1 MGESRAILFL
11 SIILSF
17 RMLGL
22 FMIYPVFAA
31 YASSY
36 HHANVMLTGI
46 ALGAYGLTQ
55 ALFQLPLSI
64 LSDRIGRKPVIYG
77 GLLVFALGSILSA
90 ITNNIYCLILG
101 RALQGSGAI
110 GSTLLA
116 FCADITSNQNR
127 TKAMAALGMTIGLSF
142 ALAMIIG
149 PIAQNFLHLTGIFWL
164 TSFLAL
170 IGILLLFA
178 LPTPHLLSVE
188 SSYTVK
194 NEGELNRNRPANSQ
208 LRVLKQLITDKK
220 LLILNSSVLLAH
232 ATLTAIFSIV
242 PLLFSEIKMPILNQ
256 WKIYLPVLLGAFLV
270 AASLLIASEKKN
282 STQLALLIGILLL
295 GMAGFFFCFMVPTCF
310 SLIIG
315 LFLFFTGFS
324 LLEALLPSLISKM
337 APAQHKGSAMGIFS
351 SFQFAGIFLGGLMAG
366 ILRHYYENSYIFFI
380 AGLLCIMWCIF
391 LSVYFQKNRQ
401 EIIKDSIA

>member
-1 MGESRAILFL
+1 MGESRAILSL
-11 SIILSF
+11 CIILSF

-22 FMIYPVFAA
+22 FMVYPVFAA
-31 YASSY
+31 YAPSY
-36 HHANVMLTGI
+36 HYATVTLTGI

-77 GLLVFALGSILSA
+77 GLIAFALGSILSA

-110 GSTLLA
+110 GSTLMA
-116 FCADITSNQNR
+116 FCADITSTENR
-127 TKAMAALGMTIGLSF
+127 TKAMAVLGMTIGLSF

-164 TSFLAL
+164 TSFFAL
-170 IGILLLFA
+170 VGILILYA
-178 LPTPHLLSVE
+178 LPTPHLISIE
-188 SSYTVK
+188 SSYTVENGVK
-194 NEGELNRNRPANSQ
+194 LNRRPASSQ
-208 LRVLKQLITDKK
+208 LRVVRQLLTDKK
-220 LLILNSSVLLAH
+220 LLILNSSILLAH

-242 PLLFSEIKMPILNQ
+242 PLLFAEIKMATGNQ

-270 AASLLIASEKKN
+270 AVSLLIAYEKKN
-282 STQLALLIGILLL
+282 STKLSLLTGVLLL
-295 GMAGFFFCFMVPTCF
+295 GIAIFFFCFMAPTCF

-324 LLEALLPSLISKM
+324 LLEALLPSLISKI

-351 SFQFAGIFLGGLMAG
+351 SFQFSGIFLGGLMAG
-366 ILRHYYENSYIFFI
+366 ILRHYYENSYIFFL

-391 LSVYFQKNRQ
+391 LSFAFQSNGQ
-401 EIIKDSIA
+401 EVIKDGIA